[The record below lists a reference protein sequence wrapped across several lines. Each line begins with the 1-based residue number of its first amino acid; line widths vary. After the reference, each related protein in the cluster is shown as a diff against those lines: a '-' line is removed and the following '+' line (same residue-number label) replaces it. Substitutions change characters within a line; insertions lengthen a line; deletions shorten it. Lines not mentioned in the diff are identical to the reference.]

1 MAGDV
6 AKTNKSDRDI
16 QLEYNYDRL
25 MEMKI
30 IQAYGLLVP
39 DKIWVKDPTEQPS
52 EKDRERYAN
61 SRDIRKSIF

>member
-6 AKTNKSDRDI
+6 AGKNKSNRDI
-16 QLEYNYDRL
+16 QLEYSYDRL
-25 MEMKI
+25 MEIKI

-39 DKIWVKDPTEQPS
+39 DKIWVKDSTEQPT

-61 SRDIRKSIF
+61 SRDICKGIS